1 MDTTGGSPSCSP
13 TTVASIT
20 SALYRSSNRR
30 LDASAIEA
38 SALGFKRE
46 FAGNATGSVP
56 TLPKQCAGHETNKR
70 ESDWRGSPE
79 IAKALSCLAMRRHP
93 PPEARPVKT
102 SAAKG

>member
-1 MDTTGGSPSCSP
+1 
-13 TTVASIT
+13 
-20 SALYRSSNRR
+20 
-30 LDASAIEA
+30 
-38 SALGFKRE
+38 
-46 FAGNATGSVP
+46 
-56 TLPKQCAGHETNKR
+56 LPKQCAGHETNKR